1 MQLNMKKIFKYY
13 VKNRFI
19 HLFACWVFILAFCA
33 VNTNPY
39 QNAFIM
45 GIGFI
50 LVVFGFMYVE
60 ETSEKKPQERL
71 MLNKL
76 GKMI

>member
-1 MQLNMKKIFKYY
+1 MKKIFKYY

-19 HLFACWVFILAFCA
+19 HLLACWVFILAFCV